1 MAEKKGFAE
10 YVQRGNNIDFTAA
23 DGAEYMQV
31 VPMPDRIGIA
41 MENIQPGGTGT
52 VTLVGVFRL
61 PAATGTELQAG
72 EKVYWDSTNGN
83 ITKTAESNV
92 PAGYAIAPKPSAI
105 ATAVV
110 RIG

>member
-31 VPMPDRIGIA
+31 VPMSGRIGIA

-61 PAATGTELQAG
+61 PAATGTELQTG
-72 EKVYWDSTNGN
+72 DKVYWDSTNGN

-92 PAGYAIAPKPSAI
+92 PAGVASAAKACASTAAI
-105 ATAVV
+105 VG
-110 RIG
+110 IG